1 MSKIHLFMNKTLFQ
15 GQQFR
20 SSMVS
25 FETAVKSD
33 TEDLKKTLLLAFRE
47 ASKYDFG
54 VDNVL
59 PPGVKDGSQIENAFQ
74 KQTIYSI
81 KDSRELIGGIIIELG
96 ESKEYYLQTLW
107 IIPKYQSKK
116 IGHKA
121 VEFIETNHP
130 YAESWI
136 LETPKQ
142 SKRNIYFYEKHGYK
156 KFDEKSF
163 NDGKIVLVFYRKKM
177 KRVRTSID
185 QNWQVTRSGK

>member
-1 MSKIHLFMNKTLFQ
+1 
-15 GQQFR
+15 
-20 SSMVS
+20 MVS

-33 TEDLKKTLLLAFRE
+33 KENLKKTLLLSFME
-47 ASKYDFG
+47 ASKQDFG
-54 VDNVL
+54 VDTVL

-74 KQTIYSI
+74 KQTMYSI
-81 KDSRELIGGIIIELG
+81 KDGRELIGGIIIELR

-121 VEFIETNHP
+121 LEFIETNHP

-142 SKRNIYFYEKHGYK
+142 SKRNIYFYEKNGYK

-185 QNWQVTRSGK
+185 QNWQVTRSRK